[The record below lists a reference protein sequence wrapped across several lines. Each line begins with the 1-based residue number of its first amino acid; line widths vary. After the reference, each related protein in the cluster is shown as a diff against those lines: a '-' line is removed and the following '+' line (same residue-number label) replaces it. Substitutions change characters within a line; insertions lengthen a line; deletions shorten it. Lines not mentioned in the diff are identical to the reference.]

1 MTIAE
6 ELRAIAESV
15 RLLMPYQSARLHV
28 LADQVDTVVTAN
40 AVRRAGT
47 STVTTNIPPAAST
60 MTAGV
65 PVVSS

>member
-6 ELRAIAESV
+6 ELRAIAESM

-28 LADQVDTVVTAN
+28 LADQVDNIVTAN

-47 STVTTNIPPAAST
+47 STVTTNIHP
-60 MTAGV
+60 
-65 PVVSS
+65 